1 MADLAKYQQDIKKF
15 NTSYAKEAVKEPFNF
30 WGLAGFAVA
39 AAFTGSVS
47 CPCSSHS
54 SAELVY
60 IMVVPNLPMYRQLVQ
75 KREKDR
81 RLAAHKSAREKLIKS
96 FTPREREAVEYLRWL
111 KEKIQ
116 DNYKKFTGA
125 GELALKPVSARPALG
140 RFCRPARRLPPSKTA
155 SQSRSIARQFT
166 TSFRRLFVPMET
178 STDEKT
184 KRIQQ
189 TNVEILKRRVASF
202 DEIERSVKLVEGQL
216 QSIENFFSYL
226 NDEIVTISTP
236 EKFSLLDFEQLS
248 DSIAM
253 TKQML
258 DATADERRRP
268 RQLQPR
274 DGQSRASTRK
284 LTDNSYRSNPSI
296 KTSASTIGSS

>member
-1 MADLAKYQQDIKKF
+1 MADLAKYQQNLEKF
-15 NTSYAKEAVKEPFNF
+15 NTSYAKEAVKEPLNF

-39 AAFTGSVS
+39 AAYTGSVI
-47 CPCSSHS
+47 PLLVALI
-54 SAELVY
+54 AEIAYILVL
-60 IMVVPNLPMYRQLVQ
+60 PNLPFYRRMVQ
-75 KREKDR
+75 MREKK
-81 RLAAHKSAREKLIKS
+81 RLFELSRSNREKLIKT

-125 GELALKPVSARPALG
+125 GQLPSNLITLDQRWEDFVDLLDVYRRRKQHLKSINRQAVHNQLSQAYRAAESAD
-140 RFCRPARRLPPSKTA
+140 
-155 SQSRSIARQFT
+155 
-166 TSFRRLFVPMET
+166 
-178 STDEKT
+178 DEKT

-189 TNVEILKRRVASF
+189 TNVEILKRRIASF

-226 NDEIVTISTP
+226 NDEIVTMSTP

-258 DATADERRRP
+258 DATADSVGA
-268 RQLQPR
+268 L
-274 DGQSRASTRK
+274 D
-284 LTDNSYRSNPSI
+284 SYNREMGNYELLPG
-296 KTSASTIGSS
+296 TNQ

>member
-1 MADLAKYQQDIKKF
+1 MADLAKYQQQLTKF

-39 AAFTGSVS
+39 AAYTGSVI
-47 CPCSSHS
+47 PLLI
-54 SAELVY
+54 ALMFEVAYMLVL
-60 IMVVPNLPMYRQLVQ
+60 PNLPWYRQLVQ
-75 KREKDR
+75 TREKQ
-81 RLAAHKSAREKLIKS
+81 RLRALNKANREKLIKT

-125 GELALKPVSARPALG
+125 AALPSNLITLDQRWEDFVDLLDVYRRRKQHLKSINRQAVHNQLSQAFRASESAG
-140 RFCRPARRLPPSKTA
+140 
-155 SQSRSIARQFT
+155 
-166 TSFRRLFVPMET
+166 
-178 STDEKT
+178 DEKT
-184 KRIQQ
+184 RRIQQ

-226 NDEIVTISTP
+226 NDEIVTMSTP
-236 EKFSLLDFEQLS
+236 EKFSLLVFEQLS

-258 DATADERRRP
+258 DATADSVGA
-268 RQLQPR
+268 L
-274 DGQSRASTRK
+274 D
-284 LTDNSYRSNPSI
+284 SYNREMGNYELLPE
-296 KTSASTIGSS
+296 ANR

>member
-1 MADLAKYQQDIKKF
+1 MADLAKYQRDLQRFDQ
-15 NTSYAKEAVKEPFNF
+15 SYAKEAVKEPINF

-39 AAFTGSVS
+39 AAYSFSVL
-47 CPCSSHS
+47 PLLIAII
-54 SAELVY
+54 AEIAY
-60 IMVVPNLPMYRQLVQ
+60 IMVVPNLPWYRQLVQ
-75 KREKDR
+75 TREKT
-81 RLAAHKSAREKLIKS
+81 RLLKAAKDAREKLIKT

-116 DNYKKFTGA
+116 DNYRKFTGA
-125 GELALKPVSARPALG
+125 VNLPTNLRSLDQRWEDFVDLLDVYRRRKQHLKSINRQAVHNQL
-140 RFCRPARRLPPSKTA
+140 
-155 SQSRSIARQFT
+155 SQAYRAAES
-166 TSFRRLFVPMET
+166 

-189 TNVEILKRRVASF
+189 TNVEILKRRIASF
-202 DEIERSVKLVEGQL
+202 DEIEQSVKLVEGQL

-258 DATADERRRP
+258 DATADEMGQLDSYN
-268 RQLQPR
+268 RQMGNYELLP
-274 DGQSRASTRK
+274 GS
-284 LTDNSYRSNPSI
+284 NS
-296 KTSASTIGSS
+296 

>member
-1 MADLAKYQQDIKKF
+1 MADLAKYRQEISRF
-15 NTSYAKEAVKEPFNF
+15 NTSYAKEAVKEPANF

-39 AAFTGSVS
+39 AAYTGSVIPLLIALI
-47 CPCSSHS
+47 C
-54 SAELVY
+54 EMVYLLVL
-60 IMVVPNLPMYRQLVQ
+60 PNLPSYRQMVQ
-75 KREKDR
+75 NRERDR
-81 RLAAHKSAREKLIKS
+81 LKALNKATREKLIKT

-116 DNYKKFTGA
+116 DNYKKFAGA
-125 GELALKPVSARPALG
+125 RELPTNLRGLDHRWEDFVDLLDVYRRRKQHLKSINRQAVHNQLSQAFRA
-140 RFCRPARRLPPSKTA
+140 AETA
-155 SQSRSIARQFT
+155 G
-166 TSFRRLFVPMET
+166 
-178 STDEKT
+178 DEKT

-189 TNVEILKRRVASF
+189 TNVEILKRRIASF

-226 NDEIVTISTP
+226 NDEIVTMSTP

-258 DATADERRRP
+258 DATADSVG
-268 RQLQPR
+268 QL
-274 DGQSRASTRK
+274 D
-284 LTDNSYRSNPSI
+284 SYNREMGNYELLPE
-296 KTSASTIGSS
+296 ANR

>member
-1 MADLAKYQQDIKKF
+1 MADLAKYQQGIDKF
-15 NTSYAKEAVKEPFNF
+15 NTSYAKAALKEPVNF

-39 AAFTGSVS
+39 AAYTGSVIPLLIALI
-47 CPCSSHS
+47 CE
-54 SAELVY
+54 AVY
-60 IMVVPNLPMYRQLVQ
+60 LLILPNLPQYRQLVHT
-75 KREKDR
+75 REKQR
-81 RLAAHKSAREKLIKS
+81 RLEASNAGREKLIKS

-116 DNYKKFTGA
+116 DNYRKFTGA
-125 GELALKPVSARPALG
+125 ANLPSNLKALDQRWEDFVDLLDVY
-140 RFCRPARRLPPSKTA
+140 RRRKQHLKSINRQA
-155 SQSRSIARQFT
+155 VHNQLSQA
-166 TSFRRLFVPMET
+166 FRAMEGAG
-178 STDEKT
+178 DEKT
-184 KRIQQ
+184 RRIQQ

-258 DATADERRRP
+258 DATAEEVGALD
-268 RQLQPR
+268 
-274 DGQSRASTRK
+274 
-284 LTDNSYRSNPSI
+284 SYNREMGNLELLPGA
-296 KTSASTIGSS
+296 K

>member
-1 MADLAKYQQDIKKF
+1 MADLAKYRQDLEKF
-15 NTSYAKEAVKEPFNF
+15 NTSYAKAAIKEPVNF
-30 WGLAGFAVA
+30 WGLAGFLVA
-39 AAFTGSVS
+39 AAYTGSVIPLLIALI
-47 CPCSSHS
+47 CE
-54 SAELVY
+54 AVY
-60 IMVVPNLPMYRQLVQ
+60 LLVVPLLPSYRQMIVR
-75 KREKDR
+75 REKER
-81 RLAAHKSAREKLIKS
+81 RLAANIASREKLIKS

-116 DNYKKFTGA
+116 DNYRKFTGA
-125 GELALKPVSARPALG
+125 GQLPSNLRALDQRWEDFVDLLDVYRRRKQHLKSINRTAVHNQLSQAFRAMESAG
-140 RFCRPARRLPPSKTA
+140 
-155 SQSRSIARQFT
+155 
-166 TSFRRLFVPMET
+166 
-178 STDEKT
+178 DEKT

-189 TNVEILKRRVASF
+189 TNVEILKRRVSSF

-258 DATADERRRP
+258 DATADEVGA
-268 RQLQPR
+268 L
-274 DGQSRASTRK
+274 D
-284 LTDNSYRSNPSI
+284 SYNREMGNLELLPGA
-296 KTSASTIGSS
+296 K

>member
-1 MADLAKYQQDIKKF
+1 MADLAKYQQDIQKF
-15 NTSYAKEAVKEPFNF
+15 NSSYAKEALKEPFNF

-39 AAFTGSVS
+39 AAYTGSVI
-47 CPCSSHS
+47 PLLIALI
-54 SAELVY
+54 AEFAY
-60 IMVVPNLPMYRQLVQ
+60 ILIVPNLPAYRSMVVE
-75 KREKDR
+75 REKSR
-81 RLAAHKSAREKLIKS
+81 IRELHRASREKLIKS

-125 GELALKPVSARPALG
+125 RELPANLRALDQRWEDFVDLLDVYRRRKQHLKSINRQAVHNQLSQAYRAAESAG
-140 RFCRPARRLPPSKTA
+140 
-155 SQSRSIARQFT
+155 
-166 TSFRRLFVPMET
+166 
-178 STDEKT
+178 DEKT
-184 KRIQQ
+184 RRIQQ
-189 TNVEILKRRVASF
+189 TNVEILKRRIASF

-226 NDEIVTISTP
+226 NDEIVTMSTP

-258 DATADERRRP
+258 DATAESVGQLDAYN
-268 RQLQPR
+268 RQMGNYELLPEANR
-274 DGQSRASTRK
+274 
-284 LTDNSYRSNPSI
+284 
-296 KTSASTIGSS
+296 

>member
-1 MADLAKYQQDIKKF
+1 MADLAKYQQDIQKF
-15 NTSYAKEAVKEPFNF
+15 NSSYAKEALKEPFNF

-39 AAFTGSVS
+39 AAYTGSVI
-47 CPCSSHS
+47 PLLIALI
-54 SAELVY
+54 AEFAY
-60 IMVVPNLPMYRQLVQ
+60 ILIVPNLPAYRNMVVE
-75 KREKDR
+75 REKTR
-81 RLAAHKSAREKLIKS
+81 IRELHRASREKLIKS

-125 GELALKPVSARPALG
+125 RELPANLRALDQRWEDFVDLLDVYRRRKQHLKSINRQAVHNQLSQAYRAAESAG
-140 RFCRPARRLPPSKTA
+140 
-155 SQSRSIARQFT
+155 
-166 TSFRRLFVPMET
+166 
-178 STDEKT
+178 DEKT
-184 KRIQQ
+184 RRIQQ
-189 TNVEILKRRVASF
+189 TNVEILKRRIASF

-226 NDEIVTISTP
+226 NDEIVTMSTP

-258 DATADERRRP
+258 DATADDVGALDSYN
-268 RQLQPR
+268 RQMGNYELLP
-274 DGQSRASTRK
+274 GS
-284 LTDNSYRSNPSI
+284 NS
-296 KTSASTIGSS
+296 

>member
-1 MADLAKYQQDIKKF
+1 MADLAKYQRELQRF
-15 NTSYAKEAVKEPFNF
+15 EHSYAKEAIKEPINF

-39 AAFTGSVS
+39 AAYSFSVI
-47 CPCSSHS
+47 PLLIALI
-54 SAELVY
+54 AEIAY
-60 IMVVPNLPMYRQLVQ
+60 IMVLPNLPWYRQLVQ
-75 KREKDR
+75 TREKT
-81 RLAAHKSAREKLIKS
+81 RLLKAAKDAREKLIKT

-116 DNYKKFTGA
+116 DNYRKFTGA
-125 GELALKPVSARPALG
+125 ASLPTNLTSLNQRWEDFVDLLDVYRRRKQHLKSINRQAVHNQLSQAYRAAESA
-140 RFCRPARRLPPSKTA
+140 
-155 SQSRSIARQFT
+155 
-166 TSFRRLFVPMET
+166 
-178 STDEKT
+178 TDDKT

-189 TNVEILKRRVASF
+189 TNVEILKRRIASF

-258 DATADERRRP
+258 DATADEVGALDAYN
-268 RQLQPR
+268 RQMGNYELLP
-274 DGQSRASTRK
+274 GS
-284 LTDNSYRSNPSI
+284 NS
-296 KTSASTIGSS
+296 

>member
-1 MADLAKYQQDIKKF
+1 MADLAKYQRDLQRF
-15 NTSYAKEAVKEPFNF
+15 QTSYLKEAVKEPYNF

-39 AAFTGSVS
+39 AAYSASVW
-47 CPCSSHS
+47 PLLLALI
-54 SAELVY
+54 AEFIYL
-60 IMVVPNLPMYRQLVQ
+60 MVVPNLPYYRQLVQ
-75 KREKDR
+75 KRER
-81 RLAAHKSAREKLIKS
+81 ARLLLANKTAREKLIKT

-125 GELALKPVSARPALG
+125 GSLPSNLRTLDQRWEDFVDLLDVYRRRKQHLKSINRQAVHNQL
-140 RFCRPARRLPPSKTA
+140 
-155 SQSRSIARQFT
+155 SQAYRAA
-166 TSFRRLFVPMET
+166 ENAGA
-178 STDEKT
+178 DEKT

-189 TNVEILKRRVASF
+189 TNVEILKRRIASF

-226 NDEIVTISTP
+226 NDEIVTMSTP

-258 DATADERRRP
+258 DATADSVGALDTYNREIGNYELLPGARP
-268 RQLQPR
+268 
-274 DGQSRASTRK
+274 
-284 LTDNSYRSNPSI
+284 
-296 KTSASTIGSS
+296 

>member
-1 MADLAKYQQDIKKF
+1 MADLAQYQRDLQKF
-15 NTSYAKEAVKEPFNF
+15 NSSYLKEALKEPVNF

-39 AAFTGSVS
+39 AAYSFSVI
-47 CPCSSHS
+47 PLLIAII
-54 SAELVY
+54 AEIAY
-60 IMVVPNLPMYRQLVQ
+60 AMIVPNLPSYRSLVQ
-75 KREKDR
+75 KRER
-81 RLAAHKSAREKLIKS
+81 QRLLDAAHTAREKLIKS

-116 DNYKKFTGA
+116 DNYRKFTGA
-125 GELALKPVSARPALG
+125 GSLPSNLKTLDTRWEDFVDLLDVYRRRKQHLKSINRQAVHNQLSQAYRAAESA
-140 RFCRPARRLPPSKTA
+140 
-155 SQSRSIARQFT
+155 
-166 TSFRRLFVPMET
+166 
-178 STDEKT
+178 TDEKT

-189 TNVEILKRRVASF
+189 TNVEILKRRIASF

-226 NDEIVTISTP
+226 NDEIVTMSTP

-258 DATADERRRP
+258 DATADEVG
-268 RQLQPR
+268 QLDAYNREMGNYQLLPEGNR
-274 DGQSRASTRK
+274 
-284 LTDNSYRSNPSI
+284 
-296 KTSASTIGSS
+296 

>member
-1 MADLAKYQQDIKKF
+1 MADLAKYQRDLQRF
-15 NTSYAKEAVKEPFNF
+15 QSSYMKEAVKEPFNF

-39 AAFTGSVS
+39 AAYSQSVI
-47 CPCSSHS
+47 PLLIALI
-54 SAELVY
+54 AEIVY
-60 IMVVPNLPMYRQLVQ
+60 IMVVPNLPYYRQLVQ
-75 KREKDR
+75 KREKQ
-81 RLAAHKSAREKLIKS
+81 RLLQANRTAREKLIKT

-125 GELALKPVSARPALG
+125 AALPANL
-140 RFCRPARRLPPSKTA
+140 RTLDQRWEDFVDLLDVYRRRKQHLKSINRQA
-155 SQSRSIARQFT
+155 VHNQLSQAYRAA
-166 TSFRRLFVPMET
+166 ENAGA
-178 STDEKT
+178 DEKT

-189 TNVEILKRRVASF
+189 TNVEILKRRIASF

-226 NDEIVTISTP
+226 NDEIVTMSTP

-258 DATADERRRP
+258 DATADEVGALDAYN
-268 RQLQPR
+268 RQMGNYELLP
-274 DGQSRASTRK
+274 GS
-284 LTDNSYRSNPSI
+284 NS
-296 KTSASTIGSS
+296 

>member
-1 MADLAKYQQDIKKF
+1 MADLAQYQRDLQKF
-15 NTSYAKEAVKEPFNF
+15 NTSYLKEAVKEPINF

-39 AAFTGSVS
+39 AAYSFSVI
-47 CPCSSHS
+47 PLLIAII
-54 SAELVY
+54 AEIAYV
-60 IMVVPNLPMYRQLVQ
+60 MVVPNLPSYRALVQ
-75 KREKDR
+75 NREKER
-81 RLAAHKSAREKLIKS
+81 LLLAAKTAREKLIKS

-125 GELALKPVSARPALG
+125 GTLPSNLRTLDQRWEDFVDLLDVYRRRKQHLKSINRQAVHNQLSQAYRAAESA
-140 RFCRPARRLPPSKTA
+140 
-155 SQSRSIARQFT
+155 
-166 TSFRRLFVPMET
+166 
-178 STDEKT
+178 TDEKT

-189 TNVEILKRRVASF
+189 TNVEILKRRIASF
-202 DEIERSVKLVEGQL
+202 DEIEQSVKLVEGQL

-226 NDEIVTISTP
+226 NDEIVTMSTP

-258 DATADERRRP
+258 DATADEVG
-268 RQLQPR
+268 QLDAYNREMGNYQLLPEGNR
-274 DGQSRASTRK
+274 
-284 LTDNSYRSNPSI
+284 
-296 KTSASTIGSS
+296 

>member
-1 MADLAKYQQDIKKF
+1 MADLAKYQKNLEKF
-15 NTSYAKEAVKEPFNF
+15 HTSYAKEALKEPVNF

-39 AAFTGSVS
+39 AAYSGTVI
-47 CPCSSHS
+47 PLLIALI
-54 SAELVY
+54 AEVAY
-60 IMVVPNLPMYRQLVQ
+60 IMILPNLPWYRQMVQ
-75 KREKDR
+75 NRER
-81 RLAAHKSAREKLIKS
+81 ERLFQLSRAAREKMIKT

-125 GELALKPVSARPALG
+125 AALPSNLRTLDQRWEDFVDLLDVYRRRKQHLKSINRQAVHNQLSQAFRAAESAEDD
-140 RFCRPARRLPPSKTA
+140 KT
-155 SQSRSIARQFT
+155 R
-166 TSFRRLFVPMET
+166 
-178 STDEKT
+178 
-184 KRIQQ
+184 RIQQ
-189 TNVEILKRRVASF
+189 TNVEILKRRIASF

-226 NDEIVTISTP
+226 NDEIVTMSTP

-258 DATADERRRP
+258 DATADSVG
-268 RQLQPR
+268 QLDSYNR
-274 DGQSRASTRK
+274 EMGNYEL
-284 LTDNSYRSNPSI
+284 LTSSNQ
-296 KTSASTIGSS
+296 

>member
-1 MADLAKYQQDIKKF
+1 MADLAKYRHDLEKF
-15 NTSYAKEAVKEPFNF
+15 QTSYAKAALKEPVNF

-39 AAFTGSVS
+39 AAYTGSVI
-47 CPCSSHS
+47 PLLI
-54 SAELVY
+54 ALAVEMLY
-60 IMVVPNLPMYRQLVQ
+60 ILLVPNLPWYRQLVQ
-75 KREKDR
+75 TREKE
-81 RLAAHKSAREKLIKS
+81 RLFLASRNAREKLIKT

-125 GELALKPVSARPALG
+125 AQLPSNLRTLDQRWEDFVDLLDVYRRRKQHLKSINRQAVHNQL
-140 RFCRPARRLPPSKTA
+140 
-155 SQSRSIARQFT
+155 SQAYRAAES
-166 TSFRRLFVPMET
+166 
-178 STDEKT
+178 STDDKT

-236 EKFSLLDFEQLS
+236 EKFSLQDFEQLS

-253 TKQML
+253 TRSE
-258 DATADERRRP
+258 ERRV
-268 RQLQPR
+268 
-274 DGQSRASTRK
+274 GKEGVTE
-284 LTDNSYRSNPSI
+284 
-296 KTSASTIGSS
+296 SAAEDAAKMTHVRGVS

>member
-1 MADLAKYQQDIKKF
+1 MADLAQYQRDLQKF
-15 NTSYAKEAVKEPFNF
+15 NTSYLKEAVKEPINF

-39 AAFTGSVS
+39 AAYSFSVI
-47 CPCSSHS
+47 PLLIAII
-54 SAELVY
+54 AEIAYV
-60 IMVVPNLPMYRQLVQ
+60 MVLPNLPAYRTLVQ
-75 KREKDR
+75 KRER
-81 RLAAHKSAREKLIKS
+81 TRLLTAAKNAREKLIKS

-125 GELALKPVSARPALG
+125 ASLPSNLITLDQRWEDFVDLLDVYRRRKQHLKSINRQAVHNQL
-140 RFCRPARRLPPSKTA
+140 
-155 SQSRSIARQFT
+155 SQAYRAAES
-166 TSFRRLFVPMET
+166 
-178 STDEKT
+178 STDDKT

-189 TNVEILKRRVASF
+189 TNVEILKRRIASF

-226 NDEIVTISTP
+226 NDEIVTMSTP

-258 DATADERRRP
+258 DATADEVGALDAYNREMGNY
-268 RQLQPR
+268 QLL
-274 DGQSRASTRK
+274 A
-284 LTDNSYRSNPSI
+284 
-296 KTSASTIGSS
+296 

>member
-1 MADLAKYQQDIKKF
+1 MADLAKYQQQLTKF
-15 NTSYAKEAVKEPFNF
+15 QSSYLKEAVKEPFNF

-39 AAFTGSVS
+39 AAYTGSVI
-47 CPCSSHS
+47 PLLI
-54 SAELVY
+54 ALIFEAAYVLTL
-60 IMVVPNLPMYRQLVQ
+60 PNLPWYRHLVQ
-75 KREKDR
+75 RREKER
-81 RLAAHKSAREKLIKS
+81 LFLAARSAREKLIKT

-125 GELALKPVSARPALG
+125 GALPSNLVTLDQRWEDFVDLLDVYRRRKQHLKSINRQSVHNQLSQAYRAAESAP
-140 RFCRPARRLPPSKTA
+140 
-155 SQSRSIARQFT
+155 
-166 TSFRRLFVPMET
+166 
-178 STDEKT
+178 DEKT
-184 KRIQQ
+184 RRIQQ

-226 NDEIVTISTP
+226 NDEIVTMSTP

-258 DATADERRRP
+258 DATADSVGALDAYN
-268 RQLQPR
+268 RQMGNYELLPE
-274 DGQSRASTRK
+274 A
-284 LTDNSYRSNPSI
+284 NH
-296 KTSASTIGSS
+296 

>member
-1 MADLAKYQQDIKKF
+1 MADLAKYQQQITKF
-15 NTSYAKEAVKEPFNF
+15 NSSYLKEAVKEPFNF

-39 AAFTGSVS
+39 AAYTGSVI
-47 CPCSSHS
+47 PLLI
-54 SAELVY
+54 ALIFELVY
-60 IMVVPNLPMYRQLVQ
+60 IMTLPNLPFYRQLVNR
-75 KREKDR
+75 REKDR
-81 RLAAHKSAREKLIKS
+81 LRAFNKAGREKLIKT

-125 GELALKPVSARPALG
+125 GSLPTNLVTLDQRWEDFVDLLDVYRRRKQHLKSINRQAVHNQLSQAFRAAESAG
-140 RFCRPARRLPPSKTA
+140 
-155 SQSRSIARQFT
+155 
-166 TSFRRLFVPMET
+166 
-178 STDEKT
+178 DEKT
-184 KRIQQ
+184 RRIQQ

-226 NDEIVTISTP
+226 NDEIVTMSTP

-258 DATADERRRP
+258 DATADSVGALDSYNREMGNYELLP
-268 RQLQPR
+268 H
-274 DGQSRASTRK
+274 S
-284 LTDNSYRSNPSI
+284 NS
-296 KTSASTIGSS
+296 

>member
-1 MADLAKYQQDIKKF
+1 MADLAKYRTELDRF
-15 NTSYAKEAVKEPFNF
+15 NASYAKEAVKEPFNF
-30 WGLAGFAVA
+30 WALAGFLAG
-39 AAFTGSVS
+39 AAFTGSVI
-47 CPCSSHS
+47 PLLIALI
-54 SAELVY
+54 AEAIYLV
-60 IMVVPNLPMYRQLVQ
+60 VVPNLPSYRALVARRYKQ
-75 KREKDR
+75 KQ
-81 RLAAHKSAREKLIKS
+81 LAAYNANREGLIKS

-111 KEKIQ
+111 KDKIQ

-125 GELALKPVSARPALG
+125 GELPSNLKALDQRWEDFVELLDVY
-140 RFCRPARRLPPSKTA
+140 RRRKQHLKSINRTA
-155 SQSRSIARQFT
+155 VHNQLSQA
-166 TSFRRLFVPMET
+166 FRAMEAA
-178 STDEKT
+178 TDEKT

-189 TNVEILKRRVASF
+189 TNVEILKRRVSSF

-258 DATADERRRP
+258 DATADDVGALDTYN
-268 RQLQPR
+268 RQMGNYELLP
-274 DGQSRASTRK
+274 GTK
-284 LTDNSYRSNPSI
+284 
-296 KTSASTIGSS
+296 